1 MQVLLPDGN
10 PLELEDGAT
19 GLDAARAIGQRLA
32 RDTIAVEVDGE
43 LRDLRL
49 PLPDGSRFRVLT
61 ARDPEALAVLRHS
74 TAHVLAEAVTHL
86 WPGVRVAIGPAIDD
100 GFYYDFEFPEPVSAD
115 DLGRIEEE
123 MRRILAAEHPFV
135 RTDGVDKAQLAEQF
149 RGEDQ
154 PYKLELVEA
163 LADGEIS
170 VYDQDGFE
178 DLCRGPH
185 LQTTKPIKAFK
196 LLSMAGA
203 YWRGDSSKPMLT
215 RIYGTAFFDQ
225 QSLDDHLERLEQAR
239 RRDHRRIGRELHLY
253 HSSEV
258 SPGGP
263 FWHPRGMIVWNELTA
278 LWREL
283 NRERG
288 YQEVRTPILYSADLW
303 KQSGH
308 WDKFR
313 DDMFFTQKDDRLL
326 GLKPMNCPA
335 HVQIYAAGQRS
346 YRDLPLRL
354 AEQGIVHRDEP
365 SGALH
370 GLMRV
375 IHITQDD
382 AHIFC
387 THEQV
392 QDEVIGCLELAQTI
406 YDIFGLDLRIELSTR
421 PENRIGDDALWED
434 AEAALQ
440 GALQAVGVE
449 YALNEGDGAFYGPK
463 IDLHMTDSIGRS
475 WQMGTIQLDYQMP
488 ERFEI
493 TYAGEDNAEHR
504 PAMVHRALFGSFERF
519 IGILIEH
526 FAGAFPLWIAPLQVS
541 VLPVADRHNGY
552 AQSVVD
558 ELAAA
563 GIRAE
568 ADTRSESVGRKIAEA
583 EVQRVPC
590 ILVVGDRE
598 AEAGTV
604 SVRRRGEGDLGARS
618 VADLREALVLE
629 IATRSLPAS
638 AQSYLTGSDPS

>member
-49 PLPDGSRFRVLT
+49 PLPEGAKFRVLT

-86 WPGVRVAIGPAIDD
+86 WPGVKVAIGPAIDD

-123 MRRILAAEHPFV
+123 MRRILSSEHPFV

-154 PYKLELVEA
+154 PYKLELVEG
-163 LADGEIS
+163 LDDGDIS

-196 LLSMAGA
+196 LLSLAGA

-263 FWHPRGMIVWNELTA
+263 FWHPRGMVVWNELTA
-278 LWREL
+278 LWRQL

-421 PENRIGDDALWED
+421 PENRIGDDALWDE

-440 GALQAVGVE
+440 GALEAVGVD

-493 TYAGEDNAEHR
+493 TYAGEDNADHR

-541 VLPVADRHNGY
+541 VLPVADRHNDY
-552 AQSVVD
+552 AQSVVA
-558 ELAAA
+558 ELVGA

-568 ADTRSESVGRKIAEA
+568 ADVRSESVGRKIAEA

-598 AEAGTV
+598 ADAGTV
-604 SVRRRGEGDLGARS
+604 SVRRRGEGDLGARPI
-618 VADLREALVLE
+618 ADLREALLLE
-629 IATRSLPAS
+629 IETRALPAS
-638 AQSYLTGSDPS
+638 S

>member
-421 PENRIGDDALWED
+421 PENRIGDDALWDD

-488 ERFEI
+488 ERFDI

-618 VADLREALVLE
+618 VADLREALLLE
-629 IATRSLPAS
+629 ISTRAL
-638 AQSYLTGSDPS
+638 

>member
-135 RTDGVDKAQLAEQF
+135 RTDGVDKAQLAEQL

-421 PENRIGDDALWED
+421 PENRIGDDALWDD

-488 ERFEI
+488 ERFDI

-618 VADLREALVLE
+618 VADLREALLLE
-629 IATRSLPAS
+629 IATRALPAS
-638 AQSYLTGSDPS
+638 AQ

>member
-135 RTDGVDKAQLAEQF
+135 RTDGVDKAQLAEQL

-421 PENRIGDDALWED
+421 PENRIGDDALWDD

-488 ERFEI
+488 ERFDI

-618 VADLREALVLE
+618 VADLRGALVLE
-629 IATRSLPAS
+629 IATRALPAS
-638 AQSYLTGSDPS
+638 AQ

>member
-115 DLGRIEEE
+115 DLGRIEDE

-135 RTDGVDKAQLAEQF
+135 RTDGVDKAELAEQF

-421 PENRIGDDALWED
+421 PENRIGDDALWDD

-618 VADLREALVLE
+618 VIDFREALVLE

-638 AQSYLTGSDPS
+638 AQ

>member
-421 PENRIGDDALWED
+421 PENRIGDDALWDE

-440 GALQAVGVE
+440 GALEAVGVD

-493 TYAGEDNAEHR
+493 TYAGEDNADHR

-541 VLPVADRHNGY
+541 VLPVADRHNDY
-552 AQSVVD
+552 AQSVVA
-558 ELAAA
+558 ELVGA

-568 ADTRSESVGRKIAEA
+568 ADVRSESVGRKIAEA

-598 AEAGTV
+598 ADAGTV
-604 SVRRRGEGDLGARS
+604 SVRRRGEGDLGARPI
-618 VADLREALVLE
+618 ADLREALLLE
-629 IATRSLPAS
+629 IETRALPAS
-638 AQSYLTGSDPS
+638 S

>member
-154 PYKLELVEA
+154 PYKLELVEG
-163 LADGEIS
+163 LADGDIS

-421 PENRIGDDALWED
+421 PENRIGDDALWDD

-604 SVRRRGEGDLGARS
+604 SVRRRGEGDLGART
-618 VADLREALVLE
+618 VADLREALLLE
-629 IATRSLPAS
+629 ISTRAL
-638 AQSYLTGSDPS
+638 

>member
-43 LRDLRL
+43 LHDLRL
-49 PLPDGSRFRVLT
+49 PLPEGARFRVLT

-149 RGEDQ
+149 RDEDQ

-163 LADGEIS
+163 LADGDIS

-283 NRERG
+283 NLERG

-421 PENRIGDDALWED
+421 PENRIGDDALWDD
-434 AEAALQ
+434 AEAAPE
-440 GALQAVGVE
+440 GALAAVGVE

-493 TYAGEDNAEHR
+493 TYAGDDNAEHR

-541 VLPVADRHNGY
+541 VLPVADRHNEY

-558 ELAAA
+558 ELVGA

-583 EVQRVPC
+583 EVQRVPY

-598 AEAGTV
+598 ADAGNV

-618 VADLREALVLE
+618 VADLREALLLE
-629 IATRSLPAS
+629 ISTRAL
-638 AQSYLTGSDPS
+638 

>member
-1 MQVLLPDGN
+1 MKVELPDGTG
-10 PLELEDGAT
+10 LELEDGAS
-19 GLDAARAIGQRLA
+19 GLDAAAAIGPRLA
-32 RDTIAVEVDGE
+32 SAAVAVMADGE

-49 PLPDGSRFRVLT
+49 PLADGEQVRILT
-61 ARDPEALAVLRHS
+61 DRDDEALAVLRHS
-74 TAHVLAEAVTHL
+74 TAHVMAEAVLHL
-86 WPGVRVAIGPAIDD
+86 WPDTKVAIGPAIAE
-100 GFYYDFEFPEPVSAD
+100 GFYYDFEFSEPISAA
-115 DLGRIEEE
+115 DLERIEAE
-123 MRRILAAEHPFV
+123 MRRILAQEHPFQ
-135 RTDGVDKAQLAEQF
+135 RTDGVDKAELLRRFEAEH
-149 RGEDQ
+149 Q
-154 PYKLELVEA
+154 PYKLELA
-163 LADGEIS
+163 RDLPDGEIS
-170 VYDQDGFE
+170 LYTQDGFE

-185 LQTTKPIKAFK
+185 LQTTKPIKAFR
-196 LLSMAGA
+196 LLSTAGA
-203 YWRGDSSKPMLT
+203 YWRGDAANTMLT

-421 PENRIGDDALWED
+421 PENRIGDDALWDD
-434 AEAALQ
+434 AEVALQ

-604 SVRRRGEGDLGARS
+604 SVRRRGEGDLGART
-618 VADLREALVLE
+618 VADLREALLLE
-629 IATRSLPAS
+629 ISTRAL
-638 AQSYLTGSDPS
+638 

>member
-115 DLGRIEEE
+115 DLGRIEDE

-263 FWHPRGMIVWNELTA
+263 FWHPRGMIVWNELTG

-421 PENRIGDDALWED
+421 PENRIGDDALWDD
-434 AEAALQ
+434 AEAALK

-552 AQSVVD
+552 AKSVVA

-598 AEAGTV
+598 ADAGTV

-618 VADLREALVLE
+618 VADLREALALE

-638 AQSYLTGSDPS
+638 AQ

>member
-421 PENRIGDDALWED
+421 PENRIGDDALWDD

-488 ERFEI
+488 ERFDI

-618 VADLREALVLE
+618 VADLRGALVLE
-629 IATRSLPAS
+629 IATRALPAS
-638 AQSYLTGSDPS
+638 AQ